1 MQRGRKRRRRA
12 NGGPRRRAEAE
23 NDLRGGRSGATTQ
36 RAARREGSGGGGGS
50 SQGGRRKRVI
60 AWANGRKNKQ
70 RRTNGGGSQ
79 GVRPEE
85 AEGLS
90 EFVHLLK
97 VGARA
102 EEEGVTERRAGKA
115 PCFYCVPFAAAKSSK
130 GGSLFPFDESFPGRK
145 RLSLVLPPTGCT
157 TSKKEAICI
166 CMHSLWVLP
175 LSSAHSPA
183 HRLEST

>member
-1 MQRGRKRRRRA
+1 M
-12 NGGPRRRAEAE
+12 RAEAE
-23 NDLRGGRSGATTQ
+23 NDLRGGRHGATTQ

-70 RRTNGGGSQ
+70 RRTNGGSQ

-102 EEEGVTERRAGKA
+102 EEGRGNGATSGEGALLLLR
-115 PCFYCVPFAAAKSSK
+115 PFRCSK
-130 GGSLFPFDESFPGRK
+130 E
-145 RLSLVLPPTGCT
+145 
-157 TSKKEAICI
+157 
-166 CMHSLWVLP
+166 
-175 LSSAHSPA
+175 
-183 HRLEST
+183 